1 MQGVIFR
8 ENFHVQREFS
18 QKTVKAVG

>member
-8 ENFHVQREFS
+8 ENFHIQREFS
-18 QKTVKAVG
+18 RKTVKAVG